1 MAVMLLLIGGLSGA
15 GIGGLLFLAEQG
27 ASGQE
32 KVITMLGALIGG
44 VLGGFVAMAFLP

>member
-1 MAVMLLLIGGLSGA
+1 MILLLIGGLSGA
-15 GIGGLLFLAEQG
+15 CIGSLLFIAERG

-44 VLGGFVAMAFLP
+44 VLAGFVALAFLP